1 MGMAILYSTET
12 PRHNATR
19 MAQGE
24 HDLPAWRRRTEGENI
39 AAVGIAII
47 VAIALTL
54 ALPERIANKPRFL
67 LPGLAVLLLVV
78 LVLSLRNMRFD
89 APHRVL
95 RTLGIVLIAILSFAN
110 GLSAARLIV
119 DILRGEGL
127 GNKQHPA
134 ELLLVGG
141 AIWLTNVILFGIWYW
156 GADRGGA
163 VQRMLGTHE
172 RPDFLFPQMQLEER
186 WARDWEPE
194 FVDYF
199 YLSFTNATA
208 FSPTDVMPLAR
219 WAKLTMMVQAAI
231 SIMLVVLVVAR
242 AVNILG

>member
-1 MGMAILYSTET
+1 MSM

-19 MAQGE
+19 MDQSE
-24 HDLPAWRRRTEGENI
+24 HDLPAWRRRTEGENV
-39 AAVGIAII
+39 AAVCAAII

-54 ALPERIANKPRFL
+54 ALPARIANKPRWL
-67 LPGLAVLLLVV
+67 LPGLAILLLVV
-78 LVLSLRNMRFD
+78 LLLSLRNMRFD
-89 APHRVL
+89 QPHRVL
-95 RTLGIVLIAILSFAN
+95 RMLGIVLIALLSLAN
-110 GLSAARLIV
+110 GLSAARLII
-119 DILRGEGL
+119 DILRDEGL
-127 GNKQHPA
+127 AHPQNPA
-134 ELLLVGG
+134 DLLLAGG
-141 AIWLTNVILFGIWYW
+141 AIWMTNVILFGIWYW

-172 RPDFLFPQMQLEER
+172 QPDFLFPQMQLEER

-219 WAKLTMMVQAAI
+219 WAKLTMMVQSAI

-242 AVNILG
+242 AVNILK

>member
-1 MGMAILYSTET
+1 M
-12 PRHNATR
+12 
-19 MAQGE
+19 
-24 HDLPAWRRRTEGENI
+24 DRRERRSEGESVV
-39 AAVGIAII
+39 AVCVAII
-47 VAIALTL
+47 VAITLTL
-54 ALPERIANKPRFL
+54 ALPTRITEPRWL
-67 LPGLAVLLLVV
+67 LPGLAVLFFVV
-78 LVLSLRNMRFD
+78 LLLSFRRMRFD
-89 APHRVL
+89 QPHPAL
-95 RTLGIVLIAILSFAN
+95 RTVGILLIALLSLAN

-127 GNKQHPA
+127 AHPQNPA
-134 ELLLVGG
+134 DLLLAGG

-163 VQRMLGTHE
+163 VQRMLATRE
-172 RPDFLFPQMQLEER
+172 QPDFLFPQMQLDDR
-186 WARDWEPE
+186 WARAWEPE

-219 WAKLTMMVQAAI
+219 WAKLTMMVQSSI

-242 AVNILG
+242 AVNILH

>member
-1 MGMAILYSTET
+1 MAILYSTET
-12 PRHNATR
+12 QRHNATR
-19 MAQGE
+19 MAASE
-24 HDLPAWRRRTEGENI
+24 HDLPAWRRRTEGENV
-39 AAVGIAII
+39 AAVCIAII

-54 ALPERIANKPRFL
+54 ALPDRIANKPRWL
-67 LPGLAVLLLVV
+67 LPGLAILLLVV
-78 LVLSLRNMRFD
+78 VLLSFRHMRFD
-89 APHRVL
+89 EPHRVL
-95 RTLGIVLIAILSFAN
+95 RTLGTILIAVLSLAN
-110 GLSAARLIV
+110 ALSATRLIV

-127 GNKQHPA
+127 GTKQHPA

-141 AIWLTNVILFGIWYW
+141 AIWLTNVILFGVWYW

-172 RPDFLFPQMQLEER
+172 RPDFLFPQMELAKDEP

-199 YLSFTNATA
+199 YLAFTNATA

>member
-1 MGMAILYSTET
+1 MS
-12 PRHNATR
+12 
-19 MAQGE
+19 QSE
-24 HDLPAWRRRTEGENI
+24 HDLPAWRRRTEGENVV
-39 AAVGIAII
+39 AVCVAII
-47 VAIALTL
+47 VAIGLTL
-54 ALPERIANKPRFL
+54 ALPERIANKPRWL
-67 LPGLAVLLLVV
+67 LPGVAILLLVV
-78 LVLSLRNMRFD
+78 LLLSLRRMRFEQ
-89 APHRVL
+89 PHPLL
-95 RTLGIVLIAILSFAN
+95 RTLGTILIATLSLAN

-127 GNKQHPA
+127 GTKQHPA

-163 VQRMLGTHE
+163 VQRTLGSHE

-186 WARDWEPE
+186 WAKEWEPE

-219 WAKLTMMVQAAI
+219 WGKLTMMLQSSI

-242 AVNILG
+242 AVNTLK

>member
-1 MGMAILYSTET
+1 MS
-12 PRHNATR
+12 
-19 MAQGE
+19 QSE
-24 HDLPAWRRRTEGENI
+24 HDLPAWRRRTEGENVV
-39 AAVGIAII
+39 AVCVAII
-47 VAIALTL
+47 VAIGLTL
-54 ALPERIANKPRFL
+54 ALPERIANKPRWL
-67 LPGLAVLLLVV
+67 LPGVAILLLVV
-78 LVLSLRNMRFD
+78 LLLSLRQMRFEQ
-89 APHRVL
+89 PHPLL
-95 RTLGIVLIAILSFAN
+95 RTLGTILIATLGLAN
-110 GLSAARLIV
+110 GLSAARLII

-127 GNKQHPA
+127 GTKQHPA

-163 VQRMLGTHE
+163 VQRTLGSHE

-186 WARDWEPE
+186 WAKEWEPE

-219 WAKLTMMVQAAI
+219 WAKLTMMLQSAI

-242 AVNILG
+242 

>member
-1 MGMAILYSTET
+1 M
-12 PRHNATR
+12 HNARR
-19 MAQGE
+19 M
-24 HDLPAWRRRTEGENI
+24 DRRERRSEGESVV
-39 AAVGIAII
+39 AVCVAII

-54 ALPERIANKPRFL
+54 ALPDRIANRPRWL
-67 LPGLAVLLLVV
+67 LPGLAILLLVV
-78 LVLSLRNMRFD
+78 LLLSLRNMRFD
-89 APHRVL
+89 EPHRVL
-95 RTLGIVLIAILSFAN
+95 RTLGIILIAILSLAN
-110 GLSAARLIV
+110 GLSATRLIV

-127 GNKQHPA
+127 GNKEHPT

-163 VQRMLGTHE
+163 VQRMLRTHE
-172 RPDFLFPQMQLEER
+172 RPDFLFPQMQLQDA
-186 WARDWEPE
+186 WAKDWEPE

-199 YLSFTNATA
+199 YLAFTNATA

-219 WAKLTMMVQAAI
+219 WAKLTMMVQSAI

>member
-1 MGMAILYSTET
+1 MDQRE
-12 PRHNATR
+12 
-19 MAQGE
+19 
-24 HDLPAWRRRTEGENI
+24 RRSEGESVV
-39 AAVGIAII
+39 AVCVAII

-54 ALPERIANKPRFL
+54 ALPERIANRPRWL
-67 LPGLAVLLLVV
+67 LPGLAILLLVV
-78 LVLSLRNMRFD
+78 LLLSLRNMRFD
-89 APHRVL
+89 QLHPML
-95 RTLGIVLIAILSFAN
+95 RRLGVILIAILSLAN

-119 DILRGEGL
+119 DILRSEGL
-127 GNKQHPA
+127 AHPDNPA
-134 ELLLVGG
+134 DLLLAGG

-163 VQRMLGTHE
+163 VQRMLRT
-172 RPDFLFPQMQLEER
+172 RVKPDFLFPQMQLQDA
-186 WARDWEPE
+186 WAKEWEPE

-219 WAKLTMMVQAAI
+219 WAKLTMMVQSSI

-242 AVNILG
+242 AVNILK

>member
-1 MGMAILYSTET
+1 MS
-12 PRHNATR
+12 
-19 MAQGE
+19 QSE
-24 HDLPAWRRRTEGENI
+24 HDLPAWRRRTEGENVV
-39 AAVGIAII
+39 AVCVAII
-47 VAIALTL
+47 VAIGLTL
-54 ALPERIANKPRFL
+54 ALPERIANKPRWL
-67 LPGLAVLLLVV
+67 LPGVAILLLVV
-78 LVLSLRNMRFD
+78 LLLSLRRMRFEQ
-89 APHRVL
+89 PHPLL
-95 RTLGIVLIAILSFAN
+95 RTLGTILIAILSLAN

-127 GNKQHPA
+127 GTKQHPA

-163 VQRMLGTHE
+163 VQRTLGSHE

-186 WARDWEPE
+186 WAKEWEPE

-219 WAKLTMMVQAAI
+219 WAKLTMMLQSAI

-242 AVNILG
+242 AVNTLK

>member
-1 MGMAILYSTET
+1 MDHSD
-12 PRHNATR
+12 
-19 MAQGE
+19 

-39 AAVGIAII
+39 AAVGVAII
-47 VAIALTL
+47 VAIGLTL
-54 ALPERIANKPRFL
+54 ALPTRIANRPRWL
-67 LPGLAVLLLVV
+67 LPGLAILLLIVLL
-78 LVLSLRNMRFD
+78 LSLRNMRFD
-89 APHRVL
+89 QPHRVL
-95 RTLGIVLIAILSFAN
+95 RTLGIILIAILSLAN
-110 GLSAARLIV
+110 GLSAGRLIV

-163 VQRMLGTHE
+163 VQRMLATHE
-172 RPDFLFPQMQLEER
+172 KPDFLFPQMQIDDR

-219 WAKLTMMVQAAI
+219 WAKLTMMAQSSI

-242 AVNILG
+242 AVNILQ